1 MTKCCGRTGEKNEPV
16 LCVDW
21 VFIAAWVFD
30 EWCSLLQAPS
40 SKEDNNNDKA
50 CWQKK
55 KLDQETPPTAK
66 KLFTTDQLFAQKFF
80 TLFPLLLFIH
90 PQTNIPRGRHH
101 IDKQASKQTNRIYM
115 TAHCDT
121 TLHYSSATTTP
132 ATTST
137 APPPLELEDIFTA
150 AATATTTTTK
160 SMQRGKVA
168 AVDNDSEVA
177 DNEEATSNTSNT
189 SNKKRKKKRRD
200 HVSRHGGTA
209 GTIGSIGGGGG
220 VKYDRDMQGKINNY
234 RVIVSYLLCVLYT
247 EFWLAILHMISPSS
261 SLSSSSSSSHGGDD
275 DQNMTSAVGVEKRSL
290 PLSSMIATD
299 RFNPVIYICEPMF
312 IVHVVLMAVVLY
324 VKRVYMCPESHLRE
338 ILFVR
343 QCWST
348 VYGVFSPIVHKLHSC
363 CSKLSLLLAVAA
375 ANKTLKQEN
384 EEENVQ
390 AQSMEAIEAI
400 DEDERSRVAKLSSW
414 LHFLIVRSNIVYTLV
429 CLSNVTIRYVRYDDT
444 IPFPYLVTTPFLSFM
459 ALSTTDFW
467 NFLYEFAIILTY
479 LLSLMFGLYSLPLK
493 LLNNELLPFILQQ
506 FSNIDLRLASFRF
519 IELSPL
525 YCFFLWKSYHQY
537 CNARIMEEAKKES
550 IRQKNLLETV
560 IGNMPSILWSVDRD
574 MNMQFLGGKSLAAIC
589 PDVLKVRSFIGRH
602 VSEVIDLLAKNH
614 DMASIMQH
622 YQSALEGNT
631 ITYTIFSKYANF
643 TLRVTLSPLRDDRNK
658 IIGVIGQSLDITELV
673 EAENALK
680 TSEEYYRSLVT
691 DSEDLIMKLDRD
703 GTILFTNSRN
713 IELFDEDPAQHLG
726 QHILALFKNQEEDV
740 RLRIESKFIK
750 AIKQKKSSHC
760 EWSIDSEHEEAEK
773 TSDSSLNLN
782 SKQYFVARF
791 SPITKDDSILAI
803 ALVISNVTEKM
814 KAQESILEAE
824 RAIVASES
832 KSAFLRVLSH
842 ELRNP
847 LNSVLGGLQLL
858 SATENLSLLQQ
869 EYIDDTNESAKLLL
883 DIIQDVLDMSKI
895 EEGKLVLSYD
905 RLNIMSTIETTAD
918 MYYLNATDKNLEIV
932 TFVDPNIPEVVGDK
946 TRLGQVL
953 SNLCTNSIKFTHV
966 GFVYLY
972 AHLESETEDHVTV
985 TIGCEDTGSG
995 IPMEEMHKVFK
1006 PFSQLSNA
1014 TNESEVKGWG
1024 LGLAIT
1030 NQLVQLMDG
1039 HISLISPA
1047 NEHGGCNFKFTVKFP
1062 KRVPN
1067 LDTSNEG
1074 ALSSTQT
1081 EQKEVPSV
1089 SPLES
1094 KSPVEPKQIY
1104 PSRFENV
1111 ILMVSCDVLKK
1122 TLSQYLHILRVAQFQ
1137 FVNNATELSNAVNQC
1152 FTETQDVTC
1161 STCIIIEKS
1170 FESLLPKVVLEK
1182 VTSKGNTMLKLIS
1195 LYAPNPTEFRSNISS
1210 HSNSYH
1216 NLTSMNI
1223 LMRKPIKF
1231 SRLMTA
1237 LSERS
1242 SLPRSNSFN
1251 KLIANGRKNDEDVP
1265 ASPLTNSQ
1273 QSVEDG
1279 KDKLRILVVEDN
1291 ALNRKIVTRL
1301 LKTCDIQHIVEV
1313 ENGKLAVER
1322 VRETEEPFSVIL
1334 MDLQMPVMDGKEA
1347 TTIIRAMEE
1356 QDKSKTP
1363 IIALTANAWTN
1374 EREHCLEIGM
1384 NDVLTK
1390 PIQLDQLISSIRKA
1404 TSNQ

>member
-1 MTKCCGRTGEKNEPV
+1 
-16 LCVDW
+16 
-21 VFIAAWVFD
+21 
-30 EWCSLLQAPS
+30 
-40 SKEDNNNDKA
+40 
-50 CWQKK
+50 
-55 KLDQETPPTAK
+55 
-66 KLFTTDQLFAQKFF
+66 
-80 TLFPLLLFIH
+80 
-90 PQTNIPRGRHH
+90 
-101 IDKQASKQTNRIYM
+101 M

-150 AATATTTTTK
+150 AATATTTTK

-168 AVDNDSEVA
+168 AVDNDTH
-177 DNEEATSNTSNT
+177 EETTNNTDNTSNT
-189 SNKKRKKKRRD
+189 GHSVKKRKKKRRD
-200 HVSRHGGTA
+200 HHVSRHGHGGTA
-209 GTIGSIGGGGG
+209 GSVGSIGGGGG
-220 VKYDRDMQGKINNY
+220 DGIKYDRDMQGKINNY

-247 EFWLAILHMISPSS
+247 EFWLAILHMISPPSP
-261 SLSSSSSSSHGGDD
+261 SSSSSHG
-275 DQNMTSAVGVEKRSL
+275 DQNMTLSPNVVEKGSL
-290 PLSSMIATD
+290 SLSSMIATD
-299 RFNPVIYICEPMF
+299 RFNHPPGVIYICEPAF
-312 IVHVVLMAVVLY
+312 IVHVVLMVVVLY
-324 VKRVYMCPESHLRE
+324 VKHVYLCPESHQRE
-338 ILFVR
+338 ILFVG

-348 VYGVFSPIVHKLHSC
+348 VYGIFSPIVHKLYSWYP
-363 CSKLSLLLAVAA
+363 KLSLLLAVAA
-375 ANKTLKQEN
+375 ANKTLKQGSN
-384 EEENVQ
+384 EEKEVQ
-390 AQSMEAIEAI
+390 RAQSIEAIES
-400 DEDERSRVAKLSSW
+400 DEDERSRVDKLSSW

-429 CLSNVTIRYVRYDDT
+429 CLSNVTIRYVRYDDV

-459 ALSTTDFW
+459 ASSTTDFW
-467 NFLYEFAIILTY
+467 NFLYEFTIILSY
-479 LLSLMFGLYSLPLK
+479 LLSLMFDLYSLPLK
-493 LLNNELLPFILQQ
+493 LLNHELLPFILQQ

-589 PDVLKVRSFIGRH
+589 PDVFKVRSFIGRH

-614 DMASIMQH
+614 DMDSIMQH
-622 YQSALEGNT
+622 YQSALDGNT
-631 ITYTIFSKYANF
+631 ITYTIFSKHANC

-703 GTILFTNSRN
+703 GTILFTNSRS

-726 QHILALFKNQEEDV
+726 QHILALFKHQEEDV

-760 EWSIDSEHEEAEK
+760 EWSIDSEHDEAEK

-895 EEGKLVLSYD
+895 EEGKLTLSYD
-905 RLNIMSTIETTAD
+905 RFNIMNTIETTAD

-972 AHLESETEDHVTV
+972 AHLESETDDHVTV

-995 IPMEEMHKVFK
+995 IPTEEMHKVFK

-1067 LDTSNEG
+1067 LDDEG

-1081 EQKEVPSV
+1081 EQKETTSV

-1094 KSPVEPKQIY
+1094 KSPVVIY

-1122 TLSQYLHILRVAQFQ
+1122 TLSQYLHILHVAQFQ

-1170 FESLLPKVVLEK
+1170 FESLLPKVVIEK
-1182 VTSKGNTMLKLIS
+1182 VTSKSNTMLKLIS

-1210 HSNSYH
+1210 QSNSYH

-1231 SRLMTA
+1231 SRLITA

-1251 KLIANGRKNDEDVP
+1251 KLIANGRRNDEEVP
-1265 ASPLTNSQ
+1265 ASPLTNNE
-1273 QSVEDG
+1273 QSASIEDG

-1301 LKTCDIQHIVEV
+1301 LKTCGIQHIVEV

-1356 QDKSKTP
+1356 QDKRKTP